1 MIGKFSAI
9 IGAILFA
16 VYLASITYSV
26 LKSSII
32 SASAS
37 IPVVVIVV
45 VALGMMFIIS
55 ASASIPVVVI
65 VVVALGMMFYD
76 FNRMLSLTSK
86 NKKKR

>member
-16 VYLASITYSV
+16 VFLASITYSV

-37 IPVVVIVV
+37 IPVVVIV
-45 VALGMMFIIS
+45 I
-55 ASASIPVVVI
+55 
-65 VVVALGMMFYD
+65 VALGMMFYD
-76 FNRMLSLTSK
+76 FNRMLSLTGK

>member
-9 IGAILFA
+9 IGAILF
-16 VYLASITYSV
+16 VVFLASITYSV

-32 SASAS
+32 TASAS
-37 IPVVVIVV
+37 IPVVVIV
-45 VALGMMFIIS
+45 I
-55 ASASIPVVVI
+55 
-65 VVVALGMMFYD
+65 VALGMMFYD

>member
-9 IGAILFA
+9 IGAILF
-16 VYLASITYSV
+16 VVFLASITYSV

-32 SASAS
+32 TTTAS
-37 IPVVVIVV
+37 IPVLVIVI
-45 VALGMMFIIS
+45 VALGM
-55 ASASIPVVVI
+55 V
-65 VVVALGMMFYD
+65 FYD

>member
-9 IGAILFA
+9 VGAILFA

-32 SASAS
+32 TATAA
-37 IPVVVIVV
+37 IPVVVIVT
-45 VALGMMFIIS
+45 
-55 ASASIPVVVI
+55 
-65 VVVALGMMFYD
+65 VALGMMFYD

-86 NKKKR
+86 YKKKR

>member
-16 VYLASITYSV
+16 VFLASITYSV

-45 VALGMMFIIS
+45 VALGMMF
-55 ASASIPVVVI
+55 
-65 VVVALGMMFYD
+65 YD
-76 FNRMLSLTSK
+76 FNRMLSLTGK

>member
-9 IGAILFA
+9 VGAILFV

-32 SASAS
+32 TATAA
-37 IPVVVIVV
+37 IPVVVIV
-45 VALGMMFIIS
+45 I
-55 ASASIPVVVI
+55 
-65 VVVALGMMFYD
+65 VALGMMFYD

-86 NKKKR
+86 YKKKR

>member
-9 IGAILFA
+9 IGAILF
-16 VYLASITYSV
+16 VVFLASITYSV

-32 SASAS
+32 TATAS
-37 IPVVVIVV
+37 IPVVVIV
-45 VALGMMFIIS
+45 I
-55 ASASIPVVVI
+55 
-65 VVVALGMMFYD
+65 VALGMMFYD

>member
-9 IGAILFA
+9 VGAILFA

-32 SASAS
+32 TATAA
-37 IPVVVIVV
+37 IPVVVIV
-45 VALGMMFIIS
+45 I
-55 ASASIPVVVI
+55 
-65 VVVALGMMFYD
+65 VALGMMFYD

-86 NKKKR
+86 YKKKDNI

>member
-45 VALGMMFIIS
+45 VALGMMF
-55 ASASIPVVVI
+55 
-65 VVVALGMMFYD
+65 YD

>member
-16 VYLASITYSV
+16 VFLASITYSV
-26 LKSSII
+26 LKSS
-32 SASAS
+32 
-37 IPVVVIVV
+37 
-45 VALGMMFIIS
+45 IIS

>member
-9 IGAILFA
+9 VGGILFA

-32 SASAS
+32 TATAA
-37 IPVVVIVV
+37 IPVVVIV
-45 VALGMMFIIS
+45 I
-55 ASASIPVVVI
+55 
-65 VVVALGMMFYD
+65 VALGMMFYD

-86 NKKKR
+86 YKKKR

>member
-9 IGAILFA
+9 IGAILFV

-32 SASAS
+32 TATAS
-37 IPVVVIVV
+37 IPVVVIV
-45 VALGMMFIIS
+45 I
-55 ASASIPVVVI
+55 
-65 VVVALGMMFYD
+65 VALGMMFYD
-76 FNRMLSLTSK
+76 FNRMLSLTGK

>member
-16 VYLASITYSV
+16 VFLASITYSV

-32 SASAS
+32 TATAS
-37 IPVVVIVV
+37 IPVVVIV
-45 VALGMMFIIS
+45 I
-55 ASASIPVVVI
+55 
-65 VVVALGMMFYD
+65 VALGMMFYD

>member
-9 IGAILFA
+9 IGAILFS
-16 VYLASITYSV
+16 VFLASITYSV
-26 LKSSII
+26 LKSS
-32 SASAS
+32 
-37 IPVVVIVV
+37 
-45 VALGMMFIIS
+45 IIS

>member
-9 IGAILFA
+9 VGAILFA

-32 SASAS
+32 TATAA
-37 IPVVVIVV
+37 IPVVVIV
-45 VALGMMFIIS
+45 I
-55 ASASIPVVVI
+55 
-65 VVVALGMMFYD
+65 VALGMMFYD

-86 NKKKR
+86 YKKKR

>member
-9 IGAILFA
+9 IGAILF
-16 VYLASITYSV
+16 VVFLASITYSV
-26 LKSSII
+26 LKSS
-32 SASAS
+32 
-37 IPVVVIVV
+37 
-45 VALGMMFIIS
+45 IIS

>member
-1 MIGKFSAI
+1 MIGKFSAL
-9 IGAILFA
+9 IGAILFI

-32 SASAS
+32 TASAS
-37 IPVVVIVV
+37 IPVVVIV
-45 VALGMMFIIS
+45 I
-55 ASASIPVVVI
+55 
-65 VVVALGMMFYD
+65 VALGMMFYD

>member
-9 IGAILFA
+9 VGAILFV

-32 SASAS
+32 TATAA
-37 IPVVVIVV
+37 IPVVVIV
-45 VALGMMFIIS
+45 I
-55 ASASIPVVVI
+55 
-65 VVVALGMMFYD
+65 VALGMMFYD

>member
-9 IGAILFA
+9 IGAILFV

-32 SASAS
+32 TASAS
-37 IPVVVIVV
+37 IPVVVIV
-45 VALGMMFIIS
+45 I
-55 ASASIPVVVI
+55 
-65 VVVALGMMFYD
+65 VALGMMFYD

>member
-9 IGAILFA
+9 IGAILFI

-32 SASAS
+32 TASAS
-37 IPVVVIVV
+37 IPVVVIV
-45 VALGMMFIIS
+45 I
-55 ASASIPVVVI
+55 
-65 VVVALGMMFYD
+65 VALGMMFYD

>member
-9 IGAILFA
+9 IGAILF
-16 VYLASITYSV
+16 VVFLASITYSV

-32 SASAS
+32 TASAS
-37 IPVVVIVV
+37 IPVLVIV
-45 VALGMMFIIS
+45 I
-55 ASASIPVVVI
+55 
-65 VVVALGMMFYD
+65 VALGMMFYD